1 MVPSKEFHAIVC
13 PTYHPAHFLHGAT
26 DLEDTWRRDLRR
38 FTTEGFEKYKKI
50 DELLDWKEDTENY
63 VLDSYDAAVAVLK
76 QRSDMVRE
84 YELTDL
90 ALFTEA
96 RYTRHVTQADL
107 HSALQDHPMSF
118 EHFPSGSL
126 YLPPQVSSQ

>member
-1 MVPSKEFHAIVC
+1 MRKSDSLLLFFSVC
-13 PTYHPAHFLHGAT
+13 LFLFVATVVDSTLRKDGA
-26 DLEDTWRRDLRR
+26 
-38 FTTEGFEKYKKI
+38 
-50 DELLDWKEDTENY
+50 
-63 VLDSYDAAVAVLK
+63 VVVLK
-76 QRSDMVRE
+76 QRAEMVRE
-84 YELTDL
+84 YDLTDL

-107 HSALQDHPMSF
+107 HSAFQDHPMSF